1 MNILVTGANGQ
12 LGSEIKD
19 LEANLTDFRFFFMD
33 LPELDI
39 LNNGKRE
46 TLSRIKFNLRN
57 FSKKNLNIIL
67 EDE

>member
-39 LNNGKRE
+39 FNKGKRK
-46 TLSRIKFNLRN
+46 TLYLRKFNL
-57 FSKKNLNIIL
+57 
-67 EDE
+67 